1 MRKLITAALILLM
14 PVMCASCDKG
24 GTASS
29 ASDGKMTVAYIDTDS
44 LLKKWER
51 YRDMGDEYIKE
62 RDALAIK
69 VKAKAAEL
77 SGKSSISEQDRAAML
92 ELQEKDRELK
102 SRWSE
107 KKQVI
112 VSEIRA
118 VASEVASE
126 QNINIV
132 IDNSESSPVIEYGG
146 VDITTD
152 ILTKLKEKNAGDDK
166 KTGNK

>member
-1 MRKLITAALILLM
+1 MKKLITAILIMLM
-14 PVMCASCDKG
+14 PVMCASCDKSG
-24 GTASS
+24 VNSGSS
-29 ASDGKMTVAYIDTDS
+29 DKMTVAYIDTDS

-62 RDALAIK
+62 RDALAKK
-69 VKAKAAEL
+69 VKAKASEI
-77 SGKSSISEQDRAAML
+77 SGKSSLSDKDRSEML
-92 ELQEKDRELK
+92 ELQQKDRELK

-107 KKQVI
+107 KKQII
-112 VSEIRA
+112 VNEIRA
-118 VASEVASE
+118 VAAEVASE

-152 ILTKLKEKNAGDDK
+152 ILTKLKEKNNK
-166 KTGNK
+166 KNEKSGN